1 MVLTKERKE
10 ELLLQKKERDRERT
24 KGIAQR
30 KRMNMVLKN
39 LADQKLKKETLVKI

>member
-1 MVLTKERKE
+1 MVLRKERKE
-10 ELLLQKKERDRERT
+10 ELLLQKQKETEKEPKD
-24 KGIAQR
+24 IALR

>member
-10 ELLLQKKERDRERT
+10 ELLLQKKKETEKEPKD
-24 KGIAQR
+24 IAQR

-39 LADQKLKKETLVKI
+39 LADQRLKKET